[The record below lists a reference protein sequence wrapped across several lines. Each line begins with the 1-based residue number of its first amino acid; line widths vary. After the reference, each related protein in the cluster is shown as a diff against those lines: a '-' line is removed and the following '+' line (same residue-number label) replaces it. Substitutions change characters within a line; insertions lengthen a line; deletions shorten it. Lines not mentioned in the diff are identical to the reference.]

1 MKIVQYS
8 DCSWCN
14 LRSSLCKSSKLLRD
28 DNQENK
34 EKVPAEHLARKK
46 DMPKNKRSLKR
57 QPPAKFQAQLE
68 NSRINRKVE
77 IQENKI
83 NSHKFKIW

>member
-46 DMPKNKRSLKR
+46 RYAQEQKKSEETTTSKISSTTRKLKN
-57 QPPAKFQAQLE
+57 
-68 NSRINRKVE
+68 
-77 IQENKI
+77 
-83 NSHKFKIW
+83 